1 MCIIHTSVLFSYCN
15 NDRFIRKQLQE
26 SFLIT
31 EVILYSLRIISA
43 KDDPPKDQTFV
54 LPTNGGY
61 GKAKFN
67 PILKPKTF
75 SPSEDKVMVWAM
87 LILQMSEDP
96 TEPLNPS
103 PTVSMLFLCLNGP
116 SESIGLTFKLN

>member
-1 MCIIHTSVLFSYCN
+1 MCIIHTSELFSYCN

-31 EVILYSLRIISA
+31 EVISYSLCIISA
-43 KDDPPKDQTFV
+43 KDDLPKDQTFV

-67 PILKPKTF
+67 PIFKPRTF

-96 TEPLNPS
+96 TEPKPKSQGFNVLL
-103 PTVSMLFLCLNGP
+103 VS
-116 SESIGLTFKLN
+116 